1 MARSK
6 TYIATPPGATI
17 KEQLEYRGM
26 SQREFARRM
35 DYSEKFISQLINGQ
49 VELTPNTAH
58 RLEMVLGVPS
68 AFWMNLEARYREK
81 LLQVEDENSI
91 DEDKQIA
98 RKFPYAQMAKLGWVE
113 PTRSVAV
120 KVVELR
126 KFFEVVKLSL
136 LSEDRLAPGIAYRR
150 LMETAESEYAL
161 LAWAQKAKIDAR
173 EIATAKINVGRL
185 EECIPKLRELTTMDP
200 AVFQPLLV
208 SMLAECG
215 IAIVFLPHLEHTFLN
230 GATFYDGSKI
240 VLALTLRGA
249 DADKFW
255 FSLFHELAHVINGHI
270 GRTAGTTEE
279 EERAADA
286 FARDALIPPEA
297 YAQLAVGD
305 KTRGSVVS
313 FANEMRIAP
322 GIVVGRLQKDGY
334 LPYSQLN
341 GLKVR
346 YQFAE

>member
-26 SQREFARRM
+26 SQREFAKRM
-35 DYSEKFISQLINGQ
+35 DYSEKFISQLINGR

-68 AFWMNLEARYREK
+68 AFWMSLEARYREK
-81 LLQVEDENSI
+81 LLKVEEENSL
-91 DEDKQIA
+91 DEDKQLA
-98 RKFPYAQMAKLGWVE
+98 RKFPYTQMAKLGWVE

-126 KFFEVVKLSL
+126 KFFEVVRLTL
-136 LSEDRLAPGIAYRR
+136 LNEDRLAPGIAYRR
-150 LMETAESEYAL
+150 QRETAESEYAL
-161 LAWAQKAKIDAR
+161 LAWAQKAKVDAR
-173 EIATAKINVGRL
+173 EIATDKINVGKL
-185 EECIPKLRELTTMDP
+185 EDCIPKLRELTSMDP
-200 AVFQPLLV
+200 ADFQPALV

-215 IAIVFLPHLEHTFLN
+215 IATVFLPHLEHTFLN

-270 GRTAGTTEE
+270 GRTTGTTEE

-286 FARDALIPPEA
+286 FARDTLIPPEA
-297 YAQLAVGD
+297 YAQLAVGN
-305 KTRGSVVS
+305 KTRSSVMS
-313 FANEMRIAP
+313 FANEIGIAP

-341 GLKVR
+341 RLKVR
-346 YQFAE
+346 YQFSE

>member
-26 SQREFARRM
+26 SQREFAKRM

-136 LSEDRLAPGIAYRR
+136 LSENRLAPGIAYRR
-150 LMETAESEYAL
+150 QKETAESEYAL
-161 LAWAQKAKIDAR
+161 LVWAQKAKIDAR
-173 EIATAKINVGRL
+173 EIKTGKINVGKL

-200 AVFQPLLV
+200 AAFQPLLV

-255 FSLFHELAHVINGHI
+255 FSLFHELAHIINGHI
-270 GRTAGTTEE
+270 GRSDGTTEE

-286 FARDALIPPEA
+286 FARDTLIPPET
-297 YAQLAVGD
+297 YTQLAVGD
-305 KTRGSVVS
+305 KTHSSVVS

-334 LPYSQLN
+334 LPYNQLN
-341 GLKVR
+341 SLKVR

>member
-26 SQREFARRM
+26 SQREFAKRM

-91 DEDKQIA
+91 EEDKQIA
-98 RKFPYAQMAKLGWVE
+98 RKFPYAQMAKFGWVE
-113 PTRSVAV
+113 PARSVTT
-120 KVVELR
+120 KVIELR
-126 KFFEVVKLSL
+126 KFFEVVRLAL
-136 LSEDRLAPGIAYRR
+136 LNEDRLAPGIAYRR
-150 LMETAESEYAL
+150 QKETAESEYAL

-173 EIATAKINVGRL
+173 GITTGKINVEKL
-185 EECIPKLRELTTMDP
+185 EECIPKLRELTSMDP
-200 AVFQPLLV
+200 ADFQSLLV
-208 SMLAECG
+208 SMMAECG
-215 IAIVFLPHLEHTFLN
+215 IATVFLPHLEHTFLN
-230 GATFYDGSKI
+230 GATFCDGSKI

-255 FSLFHELAHVINGHI
+255 FSLFHELAHIINGHI

-279 EERAADA
+279 EERIADA
-286 FARDALIPPEA
+286 FARDTLIPPEE
-297 YAQLAVGD
+297 YAQFAIGN
-305 KTRGSVVS
+305 KTYSTVVS
-313 FANEMRIAP
+313 FANEIGIAP
-322 GIVVGRLQKDGY
+322 GIVVGRLQKDGH
-334 LPYSQLN
+334 LQYSQLN
-341 GLKVR
+341 SLKVR
-346 YQFAE
+346 YQFAG

>member
-1 MARSK
+1 
-6 TYIATPPGATI
+6 
-17 KEQLEYRGM
+17 
-26 SQREFARRM
+26 
-35 DYSEKFISQLINGQ
+35 
-49 VELTPNTAH
+49 
-58 RLEMVLGVPS
+58 
-68 AFWMNLEARYREK
+68 
-81 LLQVEDENSI
+81 
-91 DEDKQIA
+91 
-98 RKFPYAQMAKLGWVE
+98 MAKLGWVE
-113 PTRSVAV
+113 PSRSVTN
-120 KVVELR
+120 KVIELR
-126 KFFEVVKLSL
+126 KFFEVVRLTL
-136 LSEDRLAPGIAYRR
+136 LNEDRLAPGIAYRR
-150 LMETAESEYAL
+150 QKETAESEYAL

-173 EIATAKINVGRL
+173 EITTGKINVGKL
-185 EECIPKLRELTTMDP
+185 EECIPKLRELTSMDP
-200 AVFQPLLV
+200 ADFQPALV

-215 IAIVFLPHLEHTFLN
+215 IATVFLPHLEHTFLN

-286 FARDALIPPEA
+286 FARDTLIPPES
-297 YAQLAVGD
+297 YAQIAVGN
-305 KTRGSVVS
+305 KTHSSVMS
-313 FANEMRIAP
+313 FANEIGIAP

-346 YQFAE
+346 YQFAK

>member
-68 AFWMNLEARYREK
+68 AFWMSLEARYREK
-81 LLQVEDENSI
+81 LLKVEEENSL
-91 DEDKQIA
+91 DEDKQLA

-113 PTRSVAV
+113 PTRSVAN

-126 KFFEVVKLSL
+126 KFFEVVRLSL
-136 LSEDRLAPGIAYRR
+136 LGEGRLAPGIAYRR
-150 LMETAESEYAL
+150 QKETAESEYAL
-161 LAWAQKAKIDAR
+161 LAWAQKAKVDAR
-173 EIATAKINVGRL
+173 EITTGKINVGKL
-185 EECIPKLRELTTMDP
+185 EDCIPKLRELTSMDP
-200 AVFQPLLV
+200 ADFQPALV

-215 IAIVFLPHLEHTFLN
+215 IATVFLPHLEHTFLN

-286 FARDALIPPEA
+286 FARDTLIPPES
-297 YAQLAVGD
+297 YAQIAVGN
-305 KTRGSVVS
+305 KTHSSVMS
-313 FANEMRIAP
+313 FANEIGIAP
-322 GIVVGRLQKDGY
+322 GIVVGLLQKDGY

-341 GLKVR
+341 SLKVR

>member
-26 SQREFARRM
+26 SQREFAKRM

-98 RKFPYAQMAKLGWVE
+98 RKFPYAQMAKLGWAE

-136 LSEDRLAPGIAYRR
+136 LSENRLAPGIAYRR
-150 LMETAESEYAL
+150 QKETAESEYAL

-173 EIATAKINVGRL
+173 EIKTGKINVGKL

-200 AVFQPLLV
+200 AAFQPLLV

-255 FSLFHELAHVINGHI
+255 FSLFLELAHIINGHI
-270 GRTAGTTEE
+270 GRSDGTTEE

-286 FARDALIPPEA
+286 FARDTLIPPET
-297 YAQLAVGD
+297 YTQLAVGD
-305 KTRGSVVS
+305 KTRSSVVS

-334 LPYSQLN
+334 LPYNQLN
-341 GLKVR
+341 SLKVR

>member
-26 SQREFARRM
+26 SQREFAKRM

-81 LLQVEDENSI
+81 LLKVEEENSL
-91 DEDKQIA
+91 DEDKQLA

-113 PTRSVAV
+113 PSRSVN
-120 KVVELR
+120 KVIELR
-126 KFFEVVKLSL
+126 KFFEVVRLTL
-136 LSEDRLAPGIAYRR
+136 LNEDRLAPGIAYRR
-150 LMETAESEYAL
+150 QKETAESEYAL

-173 EIATAKINVGRL
+173 EITTGKINVGKL
-185 EECIPKLRELTTMDP
+185 EECIPKLRELTSMDP
-200 AVFQPLLV
+200 ADFQPLLV
-208 SMLAECG
+208 SMLAQCG
-215 IAIVFLPHLEHTFLN
+215 IATVFLPHLEHTFLN

-286 FARDALIPPEA
+286 FARDTLIPPES
-297 YAQLAVGD
+297 YAQIAVGN
-305 KTRGSVVS
+305 KTHSSVMS
-313 FANEMRIAP
+313 FANEIGIAP

-346 YQFAE
+346 YQFAK

>member
-1 MARSK
+1 MAKSK

-26 SQREFARRM
+26 SQREFAKRM

-136 LSEDRLAPGIAYRR
+136 LSENRLAPGIAYRR
-150 LMETAESEYAL
+150 QKETAESEYAL

-173 EIATAKINVGRL
+173 EIVTGKINVAKI

-215 IAIVFLPHLEHTFLN
+215 VAIVFLPHLEHTFLN

-255 FSLFHELAHVINGHI
+255 FSLFHELAHVIYGHI
-270 GRTAGTTEE
+270 GRIAGTTEE
-279 EERAADA
+279 EEREADA
-286 FARDALIPPEA
+286 FARDTLIPPEA
-297 YAQLAVGD
+297 YARLAAGS
-305 KTRGSVVS
+305 KTRSSVTS
-313 FANEMRIAP
+313 FANEMRIDP

-341 GLKVR
+341 SLKVR
-346 YQFAE
+346 YLFAV

>member
-91 DEDKQIA
+91 EEDKQIA

-126 KFFEVVKLSL
+126 KFFEVVRLTL
-136 LSEDRLAPGIAYRR
+136 LNEDRLAPGIAYRR
-150 LMETAESEYAL
+150 QKETAESEYAL

-173 EIATAKINVGRL
+173 GITTCKINVGKL
-185 EECIPKLRELTTMDP
+185 EECIPKLRELTSMDP
-200 AVFQPLLV
+200 ADFQPALV

-215 IAIVFLPHLEHTFLN
+215 
-230 GATFYDGSKI
+230 I

-255 FSLFHELAHVINGHI
+255 FSLFHELAHVIKGHI
-270 GRTAGTTEE
+270 GRTTGTTEE
-279 EERAADA
+279 EERTADA
-286 FARDALIPPEA
+286 FARDILIPPEA
-297 YAQLAVGD
+297 YVQLVAGS
-305 KTRGSVVS
+305 KTCSSVAS
-313 FANEMRIAP
+313 FADEIGIAP

-334 LPYSQLN
+334 LPYNQLN
-341 GLKVR
+341 SLKVR

>member
-26 SQREFARRM
+26 SQREFAKRM

-81 LLQVEDENSI
+81 LLKVEEENSL
-91 DEDKQIA
+91 DEDKQLA

-113 PTRSVAV
+113 PSRSVTN
-120 KVVELR
+120 KVIELR
-126 KFFEVVKLSL
+126 KFFEVVRLTL
-136 LSEDRLAPGIAYRR
+136 LNEDRLAPGIAYRR
-150 LMETAESEYAL
+150 QKETAESEYAL
-161 LAWAQKAKIDAR
+161 LAWAQKAKVDAR
-173 EIATAKINVGRL
+173 EITTGKINVDKL
-185 EECIPKLRELTTMDP
+185 VECIPKLRELTTLDP
-200 AVFQPLLV
+200 AYFQPLLV

-215 IAIVFLPHLEHTFLN
+215 IAAVFLPHLEHTFLN

-270 GRTAGTTEE
+270 GRTDGTTEE

-286 FARDALIPPEA
+286 FARDTLIPPEA
-297 YAQLAVGD
+297 YGQLVAGN
-305 KTRGSVVS
+305 KTYSSVSS
-313 FANEMRIAP
+313 FGNEIGIAP

-341 GLKVR
+341 SLKVR

>member
-91 DEDKQIA
+91 EEDKQIA

-126 KFFEVVKLSL
+126 KFFEVVRLTL
-136 LSEDRLAPGIAYRR
+136 LNEDRLAPGIAYRR
-150 LMETAESEYAL
+150 QKETAESEYAL

-173 EIATAKINVGRL
+173 GIATGKINVGKL
-185 EECIPKLRELTTMDP
+185 EECIPKLRELTSMDP
-200 AVFQPLLV
+200 ADFQT
-208 SMLAECG
+208 
-215 IAIVFLPHLEHTFLN
+215 VFLPHLEHTFLN

-279 EERAADA
+279 EERTADA
-286 FARDALIPPEA
+286 FARDTLIPPES
-297 YAQLAVGD
+297 YAQIAVGN
-305 KTRGSVVS
+305 KTHGSVMS
-313 FANEMRIAP
+313 FANEIGIAP

-346 YQFAE
+346 YQFAK

>member
-26 SQREFARRM
+26 SQREFAKRM

-68 AFWMNLEARYREK
+68 AFWMNLEARYRAK
-81 LLQVEDENSI
+81 LLQVEEENSI
-91 DEDKQIA
+91 DEDIQIA
-98 RKFPYAQMAKLGWVE
+98 KKFPYAQMARLGWVE
-113 PTRSVAV
+113 PTRSAAE
-120 KVVELR
+120 KVYELR
-126 KFFEVVKLSL
+126 KYFEVVRLSL
-136 LSEDRLAPGIAYRR
+136 LGEERLAPGIAYRR
-150 LMETAESEYAL
+150 QKETAESEYAL

-173 EIATAKINVGRL
+173 EMPTGKINVGKL
-185 EECIPKLRELTTMDP
+185 EDCIPKLRQLTTMDP

-215 IAIVFLPHLEHTFLN
+215 VATVFLPHLEHTFLN

-255 FSLFHELAHVINGHI
+255 FSLFHELAHIIYGHL
-270 GRTAGTTEE
+270 GRVAGTTEE
-279 EERAADA
+279 EERVADA
-286 FARDALIPPEA
+286 FARDVLIPPEA
-297 YAQLAVGD
+297 YALLAVRS
-305 KTRGSVVS
+305 KTRSSVES
-313 FANEMRIAP
+313 FANEIGIAP

-341 GLKVR
+341 SLKVR
-346 YQFAE
+346 YQFVE

>member
-68 AFWMNLEARYREK
+68 AFWMSLEARYREK
-81 LLQVEDENSI
+81 LLKVEEENSL
-91 DEDKQIA
+91 DEDKQLA

-113 PTRSVAV
+113 PTRSVTN
-120 KVVELR
+120 KVIELR
-126 KFFEVVKLSL
+126 KFFEVVRLSL
-136 LSEDRLAPGIAYRR
+136 LGEGRLAPGIAYRR
-150 LMETAESEYAL
+150 QKETAESEYAL
-161 LAWAQKAKIDAR
+161 LAWAQKAKVDAR
-173 EIATAKINVGRL
+173 EITTGKINVGKL
-185 EECIPKLRELTTMDP
+185 EECIPKLRELTSMDP
-200 AVFQPLLV
+200 ADFQPLLV
-208 SMLAECG
+208 SMLAQCG
-215 IAIVFLPHLEHTFLN
+215 IATVFLPHLEHTFLN

-270 GRTAGTTEE
+270 GRTTGTTEE

-286 FARDALIPPEA
+286 FARDTLIPPES
-297 YAQLAVGD
+297 YAQIAVGN
-305 KTRGSVVS
+305 KTHSSVMS
-313 FANEMRIAP
+313 FANEIGIAP

>member
-26 SQREFARRM
+26 SQREFAKRM

-81 LLQVEDENSI
+81 LLQVEEENSI
-91 DEDKQIA
+91 DEDIQIA
-98 RKFPYAQMAKLGWVE
+98 KKFPYAQMARLGWVE
-113 PTRSVAV
+113 PTRSAV
-120 KVVELR
+120 EKVYELR
-126 KFFEVVKLSL
+126 KYFEVVRLSL
-136 LSEDRLAPGIAYRR
+136 LGEERLAPGIAYRR
-150 LMETAESEYAL
+150 QKETAESEYAL

-173 EIATAKINVGRL
+173 EITTGKINVGKL
-185 EECIPKLRELTTMDP
+185 EEYVPKLRELTTMDP
-200 AVFQPLLV
+200 ADFQPLLV
-208 SMLAECG
+208 SLLADCG
-215 IAIVFLPHLEHTFLN
+215 IATVFLPHLEHTFLN

-255 FSLFHELAHVINGHI
+255 FSLFHELAHVIYGHI
-270 GRTAGTTEE
+270 GQTTGATEE
-279 EERAADA
+279 EEHAANA
-286 FARDALIPPEA
+286 FARDTMIPPEA
-297 YAQLAVGD
+297 YAQLVAGN
-305 KTRGSVVS
+305 KTRGSVES
-313 FANEMRIAP
+313 LANEIGIAP

-334 LPYSQLN
+334 LSYSQLN

-346 YQFAE
+346 YRFAE

>member
-6 TYIATPPGATI
+6 SYIATPPGATI

-26 SQREFARRM
+26 SQREFAKRM

-68 AFWMNLEARYREK
+68 AFWMSLEARYREK
-81 LLQVEDENSI
+81 LLQVEEENSI
-91 DEDKQIA
+91 DEDMQIA
-98 RKFPYAQMAKLGWVE
+98 KKFPYAQMARLGWVE

-126 KFFEVVKLSL
+126 KFFEVVRLSL
-136 LSEDRLAPGIAYRR
+136 LGEDRLTPGIAYRR
-150 LMETAESEYAL
+150 QKETAESEYAL

-173 EIATAKINVGRL
+173 GITTGKINVGKL
-185 EECIPKLRELTTMDP
+185 EECIPKLRELTSMDP
-200 AVFQPLLV
+200 ADFQPALV

-215 IAIVFLPHLEHTFLN
+215 IATVFLPHLEHTFLN

-270 GRTAGTTEE
+270 GRTAGTIEE
-279 EERAADA
+279 EELTADV
-286 FARDALIPPEA
+286 FARDTLIPPDA
-297 YAQLAVGD
+297 YAQFVAGS
-305 KTRGSVVS
+305 KTRSSVAS
-313 FANEMRIAP
+313 FANEIGIAP

-334 LPYSQLN
+334 LPYSKLN
-341 GLKVR
+341 SLKVR
-346 YQFAE
+346 YQFTE

>member
-26 SQREFARRM
+26 SQREFAQRM

-49 VELTPNTAH
+49 VELTSNTAH

-68 AFWMNLEARYREK
+68 TFWMSLEARYREK
-81 LLQVEDENSI
+81 LLKVEDENSL

-113 PTRSVAV
+113 PTRSATD
-120 KVVELR
+120 KVFALR
-126 KFFEVVKLSL
+126 KFFEVVRLSL
-136 LSEDRLAPGIAYRR
+136 LGEDRLAPGIAYRR
-150 LMETAESEYAL
+150 QKETAESEYAL

-173 EIATAKINVGRL
+173 EITTGKINVGKL
-185 EECIPKLRELTTMDP
+185 EECIPKLRELTSMDP
-200 AVFQPLLV
+200 ADFQPLLV
-208 SMLAECG
+208 SMLAQCG
-215 IAIVFLPHLEHTFLN
+215 IATVFLPHLEHTFLN

-279 EERAADA
+279 EERTADA
-286 FARDALIPPEA
+286 FARDALIPPES
-297 YAQLAVGD
+297 YAQIAVGN
-305 KTRGSVVS
+305 KTHSSVMS
-313 FANEMRIAP
+313 FANEIGIAP

-346 YQFAE
+346 YQFAK

>member
-6 TYIATPPGATI
+6 SYIATPPGATI

-26 SQREFARRM
+26 SQREFAKRM

-68 AFWMNLEARYREK
+68 AFWMSLEARYREK
-81 LLQVEDENSI
+81 LLQVEEENSI
-91 DEDKQIA
+91 DEDMQIA
-98 RKFPYAQMAKLGWVE
+98 KKFPYAQMARLGWVE
-113 PTRSVAV
+113 STRSVAV

-126 KFFEVVKLSL
+126 KFFEVVRLSL
-136 LSEDRLAPGIAYRR
+136 LGEDRLTPGIAYRR
-150 LMETAESEYAL
+150 QKETAESEYAL

-173 EIATAKINVGRL
+173 GITTGKINVGKL
-185 EECIPKLRELTTMDP
+185 EECIPKLRELTSMGP
-200 AVFQPLLV
+200 ADFQPALV

-215 IAIVFLPHLEHTFLN
+215 IATVFLPHLEHTFLN

-270 GRTAGTTEE
+270 GRTAGTIEE
-279 EERAADA
+279 EELTADV
-286 FARDALIPPEA
+286 FARDTLIPPDA
-297 YAQLAVGD
+297 YAQLAVGN
-305 KTRGSVVS
+305 KTCSSVMS
-313 FANEMRIAP
+313 FANEIGIAP

-341 GLKVR
+341 SLKVR

>member
-26 SQREFARRM
+26 SQREFAKRM

-81 LLQVEDENSI
+81 LLKVEEENSL
-91 DEDKQIA
+91 DEDKQLA

-113 PTRSVAV
+113 PSRSVTN
-120 KVVELR
+120 KVIELR
-126 KFFEVVKLSL
+126 KFFEVVRLTL
-136 LSEDRLAPGIAYRR
+136 LNEDRLAPGIAYRR
-150 LMETAESEYAL
+150 HKETAESEYAL

-173 EIATAKINVGRL
+173 EITTGKINIGKL
-185 EECIPKLRELTTMDP
+185 EECIPKLRELTSMDP
-200 AVFQPLLV
+200 ADFQPLLV
-208 SMLAECG
+208 SMLAQCG
-215 IAIVFLPHLEHTFLN
+215 IATVFLPHLEHTFLN

-270 GRTAGTTEE
+270 GRTAGATEE

-286 FARDALIPPEA
+286 FARDTLIPPES
-297 YAQLAVGD
+297 YAQIAVGN
-305 KTRGSVVS
+305 KTHSSVMS
-313 FANEMRIAP
+313 FANEIGIAP

-346 YQFAE
+346 YQFAK

>member
-26 SQREFARRM
+26 SQREFAKRM

-68 AFWMNLEARYREK
+68 AFWMNLEACYREK
-81 LLQVEDENSI
+81 LLKVEEENSL
-91 DEDKQIA
+91 DEDKQLA

-113 PTRSVAV
+113 PSRSVTN
-120 KVVELR
+120 KVIELR
-126 KFFEVVKLSL
+126 KFFEVVRLTL
-136 LSEDRLAPGIAYRR
+136 LNEDRLAPGIAYRR
-150 LMETAESEYAL
+150 QKETAESEYAL

-173 EIATAKINVGRL
+173 GITTGKINIGKL
-185 EECIPKLRELTTMDP
+185 EKCIPKLRELTSMDP
-200 AVFQPLLV
+200 ADFQSLLV
-208 SMLAECG
+208 SMMAECG

-279 EERAADA
+279 EERMADA
-286 FARDALIPPEA
+286 FARDTLIPPEA
-297 YAQLAVGD
+297 YAQFAIGN
-305 KTRGSVVS
+305 KTYSTVAS
-313 FANEMRIAP
+313 FANEIGIAP
-322 GIVVGRLQKDGY
+322 GIVVGRLQKDGHLQY
-334 LPYSQLN
+334 GQLN
-341 GLKVR
+341 SLKVK

>member
-26 SQREFARRM
+26 SQREFAKRM

-68 AFWMNLEARYREK
+68 AFWMSLEARYREK
-81 LLQVEDENSI
+81 LLQVEEENSI
-91 DEDKQIA
+91 DEDIQIA
-98 RKFPYAQMAKLGWVE
+98 KKFPYAQMARLGWVE
-113 PTRSVAV
+113 PTRSAAE
-120 KVVELR
+120 KVCELR
-126 KFFEVVKLSL
+126 KFFEVVRLSL
-136 LSEDRLAPGIAYRR
+136 LGEDRLAPGIAYRR
-150 LMETAESEYAL
+150 QKETAESEYAL

-173 EIATAKINVGRL
+173 GITTGKINVGKL
-185 EECIPKLRELTTMDP
+185 EESVSKLRELATMYP
-200 AVFQPLLV
+200 AEFQPILV

-215 IAIVFLPHLEHTFLN
+215 IATVFLPHLEHTFLN
-230 GATFYDGSKI
+230 GATFYDGPKI

-255 FSLFHELAHVINGHI
+255 FSLFHELAHVIYGHI

-279 EERAADA
+279 EERSADA
-286 FARDALIPPEA
+286 FARDTLIPPEA
-297 YAQLAVGD
+297 YAQFAAGS
-305 KTRGSVVS
+305 KTRSSVAS
-313 FANEMRIAP
+313 FANEIGIAP

-341 GLKVR
+341 SLKVR

>member
-81 LLQVEDENSI
+81 LLQVEDESSI
-91 DEDKQIA
+91 EEDKQIA

-113 PTRSVAV
+113 PTRSVAK

-126 KFFEVVKLSL
+126 KFFEVVRLTL
-136 LSEDRLAPGIAYRR
+136 LNEDRLAPGIAYRR
-150 LMETAESEYAL
+150 QKETAESEYAL

-173 EIATAKINVGRL
+173 EITTGKINVGKI
-185 EECIPKLRELTTMDP
+185 EECIPKLRELTSMDP
-200 AVFQPLLV
+200 ADFQPSLV

-215 IAIVFLPHLEHTFLN
+215 IATVFLPHLEHTFLN

-286 FARDALIPPEA
+286 FARDTLIPPES
-297 YAQLAVGD
+297 YAQIAVGN
-305 KTRGSVVS
+305 KTHSSVMS
-313 FANEMRIAP
+313 FANEIGIAP

>member
-26 SQREFARRM
+26 SQREFAKRM

-150 LMETAESEYAL
+150 QKETAESEYAL

-173 EIATAKINVGRL
+173 EIKTGKINVDRL
-185 EECIPKLRELTTMDP
+185 EECIPKLRELTTVDP
-200 AVFQPLLV
+200 AVFQPL
-208 SMLAECG
+208 
-215 IAIVFLPHLEHTFLN
+215 P
-230 GATFYDGSKI
+230 
-240 VLALTLRGA
+240 ALTIR
-249 DADKFW
+249 KVP
-255 FSLFHELAHVINGHI
+255 SL
-270 GRTAGTTEE
+270 
-279 EERAADA
+279 
-286 FARDALIPPEA
+286 
-297 YAQLAVGD
+297 QW
-305 KTRGSVVS
+305 
-313 FANEMRIAP
+313 
-322 GIVVGRLQKDGY
+322 
-334 LPYSQLN
+334 
-341 GLKVR
+341 
-346 YQFAE
+346 